1 MQGEGARPSL
11 GYMPPPLPA
20 QPLEMLIA
28 GAGVAGLETMMAVRA
43 LAGPRVAITIV
54 APNTEFAY
62 RPLAVAEPFGVDAV
76 RHYPLEH
83 IASDFDATFV
93 QDEVSWVGVRGQC
106 VFLRGGDEMSYDAL
120 VMALGAR
127 QRRAWP
133 HVPTFRGPRD
143 VQMMRTLVEEVE
155 RGEVDSLAFVVPAG
169 TTWPFPLYELA
180 LLTASRAKE
189 AAVNVDLVLLTPERE
204 PLAVFGRSAS
214 AEVSDILGAAG
225 VRFQGG
231 SSVEV
236 TPENYLFVNGVE
248 TPLRPDRVLA
258 VPRLEGPAPRGLPCD
273 DDGFIPVDAHGLVH
287 HTEHVYAA
295 GDGTDFPVKQGG
307 IATQQ
312 ADAVAEVIA
321 KRAGAR
327 VDPRPLRPVLRGY
340 LLANGSSRYLRGEL
354 DHRDSGTS
362 QASDSTLWWPADKI
376 AGTYLAPY
384 LAAVDA
390 RTKPP
395 VAALA
400 GDHPVPTTSWVEESP
415 YGE

>member
-1 MQGEGARPSL
+1 
-11 GYMPPPLPA
+11 MPPAIPPRPL
-20 QPLEMLIA
+20 QVLIA
-28 GAGVAGLETMMAVRA
+28 GAGVAGLETMMALRG
-43 LAGPRVAITIV
+43 LAGPRVAITLV
-54 APNTEFAY
+54 APNPEFTY
-62 RPLAVAEPFGVDAV
+62 RPLAVAEPFGVDQV
-76 RHYPLEH
+76 RSYPLER

-93 QDEVSWVGVRGQC
+93 QDEVSWVGVRGEC
-106 VFLRGGDEMSYDAL
+106 VFLQGGDEMGYDAL

-127 QRRAWP
+127 PRRAWP

-143 VQMMRTLVEEVE
+143 VEMMRRLVDDVE
-155 RGEVDSLAFVVPAG
+155 RGDVGSLAFVVPSG
-169 TTWPFPLYELA
+169 TTWAFPLYELA
-180 LLTASRAKE
+180 LLTASRVKE
-189 AAVNVDLVLLTPERE
+189 AGVDVELVMMTPERE

-214 AEVSDILGAAG
+214 AEVSDLLAAAG

-231 SSVEV
+231 KSVEV
-236 TPENYLFVNGVE
+236 TPENALFLNGVE
-248 TPLRPDRVLA
+248 TPLRFDRVLA

-273 DDGFIPVDAHGLVH
+273 DDGFIPIDPHGLVLNA
-287 HTEHVYAA
+287 EHVYAA

-327 VDPRPLRPVLRGY
+327 VYPRPLRPVLRGY

-354 DHRDSGTS
+354 DQRDGGTS
-362 QASDSTLWWPADKI
+362 QASESTLWWPADKI

-390 RTKPP
+390 DTKLP
-395 VAALA
+395 VTVTAPA
-400 GDHPVPTTSWVEESP
+400 GEHPVPITSWVEESP
-415 YGE
+415 FGE